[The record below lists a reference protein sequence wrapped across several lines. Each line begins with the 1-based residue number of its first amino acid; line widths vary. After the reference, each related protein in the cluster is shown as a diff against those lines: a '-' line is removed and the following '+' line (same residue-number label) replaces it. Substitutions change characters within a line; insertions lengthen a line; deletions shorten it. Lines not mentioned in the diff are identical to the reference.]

1 MKTRV
6 ILGMAVL
13 LCLGGLWSPPGECQT
28 KSLLLYSALLE
39 YPQARLLAAYAE
51 ETGTKAEYLRMST
64 GELVARLLAEK
75 QNPRADI
82 LIGLSSETIDA
93 IKAQGVTLPYPVP
106 ARKDIRPQ
114 FYDEKGHW
122 HGFALGAL
130 AIGVNTNRW
139 KQKFG
144 TRPLPSTW
152 ADLTDPAF
160 KGEILAPSP
169 LHSGTAYTFVATIL
183 QGMGK
188 EKGWDYLAG
197 LHKNIAHY
205 TTSGAAPARSVAA
218 GEFTLAITFGYDQ
231 VQIAR
236 GGYPLKIVYPPKTG
250 PEIMAV
256 AIVANGPNTE
266 AAKQFANWML
276 GKKAQQLYTDLTSQ
290 GPVRT
295 GILLPPEATSVEKLD
310 LVDYNFKWAA
320 DNRNAIIKEWGNR
333 FGN

>member
-1 MKTRV
+1 MKKLMM
-6 ILGMAVL
+6 IGALVL
-13 LCLGGLWSPPGECQT
+13 LCLGGFFVSAGECQG
-28 KSLLLYSALLE
+28 KKLLLYSALLE

-64 GELVARLLAEK
+64 GELVARVLAEK
-75 QNPRADI
+75 QNPKADVI
-82 LIGLSSETIDA
+82 IGLSSETIDV

-106 ARKDIRPQ
+106 ARKDIRPR

-122 HGFALGAL
+122 QGFALGAL
-130 AIGVNTNRW
+130 AIGVNANRW
-139 KQKFG
+139 KEKFG
-144 TRPLPSTW
+144 TRPYPATW
-152 ADLTDPAF
+152 ADLLDPAF

-183 QGMGK
+183 QGQGK
-188 EKGWDYLAG
+188 EKGWEYLAG

-236 GGYPLKIVYPPKTG
+236 GGYPLKIIYPPKTG

-256 AIVANGPNTE
+256 AIIANGPNGA
-266 AAKQFANWML
+266 AAKEFANWMIE
-276 GKKAQQLYTDLTSQ
+276 KKAQQLYTDLTSQ
-290 GPVRT
+290 GPVRS
-295 GILLPPEATSVEKLD
+295 GILLPPEATSVDKLD
-310 LVDYNFKWAA
+310 LVDYDFKWAA
-320 DNRNAIIKEWGNR
+320 DNRESIIKEWGKR
-333 FGN
+333 FGG